1 VWNRVVSETVRVDE
15 NYHMLVQLLHALK
28 RRSKGGWKWAMSRTV
43 NSLSNRL
50 QLDPSYRK
58 FLYITA

>member
-1 VWNRVVSETVRVDE
+1 VWNRVVSDTVLIHE
-15 NYHMLVQLLHALK
+15 NCQMMGRLLHALK
-28 RRSKGGWKWAMSRTV
+28 RRSEGGWKRAMCRTV